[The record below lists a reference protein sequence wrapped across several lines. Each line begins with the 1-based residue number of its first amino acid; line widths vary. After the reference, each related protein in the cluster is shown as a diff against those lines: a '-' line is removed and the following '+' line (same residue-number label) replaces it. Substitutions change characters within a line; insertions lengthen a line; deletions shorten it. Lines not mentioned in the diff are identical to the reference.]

1 LLKRIIAMSLSRILG
16 GRVRKGSAKS
26 GASSTR
32 RTPSS
37 SPRKK
42 SASGNNARGD
52 EDEDYFG
59 DEKLDDLGLVHAL
72 ATDLRLRDTPQAIH
86 YLRAHMFSP
95 IPAQGAGMN
104 STRIAEALN
113 FRKHLPPL
121 VTVSH
126 VQILLSSPSSVE
138 REIAEL
144 VRAGFIRKIEV
155 VKRGEIGET
164 LILSSDLEKMLD
176 EASQL
181 SEPTRVQFKAY
192 LKENP
197 MARKV
202 QRAELP
208 SSALNELFNAGFLTA
223 HHTETHSLSHM
234 MNVYS
239 RPEDKTSL
247 VSIENVSKQAT
258 GSLGAVGG
266 AGALTMAGGTGSAA
280 RLPANAM
287 EMQLA
292 VPGNGTFLKLV
303 AAALEHL
310 VSLLGKSRYREAP
323 EDVLRERWDGGVAKD
338 EAAYMAKKSRGE
350 FAGILPGRTR
360 KWKQF
365 RGLSFEWVLQEAVG
379 SGLVEIFETGS
390 VGRGIRVI

>member
-1 LLKRIIAMSLSRILG
+1 MSLSRILG
-16 GRVRKGSAKS
+16 GRVRKGSEKS
-26 GASSTR
+26 GSSPSR
-32 RTPSS
+32 RAPSS

-42 SASGNNARGD
+42 SANNNSAHQGQD
-52 EDEDYFG
+52 DDYFG

-72 ATDLRLRDTPQAIH
+72 ATDLHLRDTTQAIQ

-95 IPAQGAGMN
+95 IPAKGAGMN
-104 STRIAEALN
+104 STRIADTLN

-126 VQILLSSPSSVE
+126 VQILLSSPSAVE
-138 REIAEL
+138 REVAEL

-176 EASQL
+176 DAQHL
-181 SEPTRVQFKAY
+181 SETTQVLFKAY

-208 SSALNELFNAGFLTA
+208 SLAVNELFRAGFLTA
-223 HHTETHSLSHM
+223 HHTDTSSLSHM
-234 MNVYS
+234 MNLYS
-239 RPEDKTSL
+239 RPEDKASL

-266 AGALTMAGGTGSAA
+266 VGAVHMVGGSGGGA
-280 RLPANAM
+280 RLPANTT

-310 VSLLGKSRYREAP
+310 VSLLSKSRYREAP
-323 EDVLRERWDGGVAKD
+323 EDVLRERWNGGVAKD

-350 FAGILPGRTR
+350 FAGILPGQTR

-365 RGLSFEWVLQEAVG
+365 RGLAFEWILQEAVG